1 MESLENAEIM
11 DLGLRRPVAIVARR
25 CWHEGNSLERFI
37 TVTSSAV
44 KQPVDG
50 LPLSNSVRAA
60 LTGSARTLANEYAP
74 YGIAVNNVCPGY
86 TRTARLDHLAK
97 SISVQSNVKSKEVFT
112 GWAREIPTRRIGIP
126 EKFAAAVV
134 FLASQHASYVSGT
147 SIAVDAG
154 LVRGLL

>member
-1 MESLENAEIM
+1 MN
-11 DLGLRRPVAIVARR
+11 LGLRRTVAIGARHCR
-25 CWHEGNSLERFI
+25 HEGKSLERFI
-37 TVTSSAV
+37 TITSSAV

-50 LPLSNSVRAA
+50 LLLSHSVRAA
-60 LTGSARTLANEYAP
+60 LTGSARTLANEYGP

-126 EKFAAAVV
+126 EKFAATVV
-134 FLASQHASYVSGT
+134 FLASQRASYVSGT

>member
-1 MESLENAEIM
+1 M
-11 DLGLRRPVAIVARR
+11 R
-25 CWHEGNSLERFI
+25 GNSLERFI
-37 TVTSSAV
+37 AITSSAV
-44 KQPVDG
+44 KQPVDS
-50 LPLSNSVRAA
+50 LLLSNSVRAA

-74 YGIAVNNVCPGY
+74 YGITMNNVCQRY

-97 SISVQSNVKSKEVFT
+97 SISVQSNVKSREVFT
-112 GWAREIPTRRIGIP
+112 CWAREIPTRRIGMP

-134 FLASQHASYVSGT
+134 FLGSQRASYVSGT